1 MFIKEA
7 HRIYIN
13 DSSRFSSQIEQANM
27 LASLN
32 TKKLC
37 GSDATK
43 KEVWAGIIDNISLD
57 IKSIVKIIKQLPGV
71 SGITTHDFSITIN
84 HHLFDY
90 GMVVIFKFSILKI
103 NSNFH
108 YLRYF
113 TLYFTLMANLMSFY
127 QTVYF
132 TQDNGRKQFMVKKF
146 QMRYSSF
153 VTNSMN
159 SN

>member
-1 MFIKEA
+1 
-7 HRIYIN
+7 
-13 DSSRFSSQIEQANM
+13 M

-90 GMVVIFKFSILKI
+90 GMVVILKFSFLKI
-103 NSNFH
+103 NSKFH

-113 TLYFTLMANLMSFY
+113 TLYFTLMVNPMSFC
-127 QTVYF
+127 QMVYS
-132 TQDNGRKQFMVKKF
+132 TQDNGRKQSMVKRF

-153 VTNSMN
+153 VKNSMN